1 MLYYYCIFYAII
13 YITIF
18 QAAMFNGIFGDIK
31 GQVCNI
37 YWDLLEYSI
46 VEKPTILLR
55 QSLIINNFC
64 VLSCE

>member
-1 MLYYYCIFYAII
+1 MA
-13 YITIF
+13 IF

-46 VEKPTILLR
+46 EEKPTILLR
-55 QSLIINNFC
+55 QSLIINNFY